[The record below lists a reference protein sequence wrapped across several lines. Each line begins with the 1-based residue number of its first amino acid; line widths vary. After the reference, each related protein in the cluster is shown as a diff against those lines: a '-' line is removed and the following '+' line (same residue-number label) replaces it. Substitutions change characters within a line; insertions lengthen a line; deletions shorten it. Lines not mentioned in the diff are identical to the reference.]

1 MRTSERGIN
10 LIKQFEGCVLH
21 AYDDGFGNL
30 TIGYGHCADDVYQGQ
45 VITERDAER
54 ILLNDLVRFENNV
67 NKYVNTYELNQNQFD
82 ALVSFAYNIGSVD
95 EMLRYGAIE
104 LKGIPDRMLLYVHAG
119 DEVVEGLVNRRKK
132 EVELFNTPVKV
143 IHDISYYA
151 HLIAD
156 TIQGK
161 YGVDEQREK
170 ALGQDYKIVQGGIN
184 TLWDYIGK
192 NIK

>member
-1 MRTSERGIN
+1 MRTSQNGIN
-10 LIKQFEGCVLH
+10 MIKSFEGCVLH

-30 TIGYGHCADDVYQGQ
+30 TIGYGHCANDVYKGQ
-45 VITERDAER
+45 TITESEAEQ
-54 ILLNDLVRFENNV
+54 LLINDLKRFENHV
-67 NKYVNTYELNQNQFD
+67 NAYNYIYNFNQNEFD
-82 ALVSFAYNIGSVD
+82 ALISFAYNIGSID
-95 EMLRYGAIE
+95 EMTRNGTIA
-104 LKGIPDRMLLYVHAG
+104 KHDIPERMLLYVHAG
-119 DEVVEGLVNRRKK
+119 NEVVEGLVNRRKK

-143 IHDISYYA
+143 VHDISYYA

-161 YGVDEQREK
+161 YGVDEQRQK